1 MDLKKKLKN
10 FFTFDRRASDGF
22 TLVELIVVIAILAIL
37 GGVAIP
43 VYSGYVKKAEAAAD
57 EQLLAAVNTAFVSAC
72 LENGLDNYAKER
84 KKDSDLIV
92 DSAGKVTQVST
103 NDAIN
108 GSFGVFFVG
117 NEDAAFKVNKDYVYG
132 PEIGMFRLP
141 ENYQLTYTYNGKTHT
156 MTISEK
162 DKNSFNASGLAGVG
176 VATLLGEMDNVVVYA
191 SDYDGLLKN
200 VRSDSDFQDICKT
213 FDGYPTG
220 DADQDKAI
228 EMQALVLY
236 TAGKYDELDKKTLY
250 TNIIANNGGYIAN
263 YATDGEDF
271 AANAAMYSLGLVY
284 ATTEEGQKIME
295 QQGWD
300 ISNPDD
306 IRELMTYCPDV
317 LHPVTKEPTGE
328 KLPNEFITWLE
339 ENEEEAMTNLDGF
352 GGAMGMLT
360 DNQGNLDTD
369 MLLNGG
375 GYGGSNLADSL
386 AGLLGGN

>member
-141 ENYQLTYTYNGKTHT
+141 ENYQLTYT
-156 MTISEK
+156 
-162 DKNSFNASGLAGVG
+162 
-176 VATLLGEMDNVVVYA
+176 
-191 SDYDGLLKN
+191 
-200 VRSDSDFQDICKT
+200 
-213 FDGYPTG
+213 
-220 DADQDKAI
+220 
-228 EMQALVLY
+228 
-236 TAGKYDELDKKTLY
+236 
-250 TNIIANNGGYIAN
+250 
-263 YATDGEDF
+263 
-271 AANAAMYSLGLVY
+271 
-284 ATTEEGQKIME
+284 
-295 QQGWD
+295 
-300 ISNPDD
+300 
-306 IRELMTYCPDV
+306 
-317 LHPVTKEPTGE
+317 
-328 KLPNEFITWLE
+328 
-339 ENEEEAMTNLDGF
+339 
-352 GGAMGMLT
+352 
-360 DNQGNLDTD
+360 
-369 MLLNGG
+369 
-375 GYGGSNLADSL
+375 
-386 AGLLGGN
+386 